1 MARPRA
7 IVLYSHT
14 CGFCR
19 WSMAKLLAWD
29 RPGRLRP
36 VALQDTEAERLLPG
50 MNEEERMASWH
61 LISPDGERR
70 SGGDAVPFLLREL
83 PAGRPLAA
91 LADRMPRLVNR
102 AYRFVADHR
111 GALGRRLPEGAK
123 QRAERRIE
131 ARRAALPSA
140 EPVESA

>member
-1 MARPRA
+1 MPRPRG

-36 VALQDTEAERLLPG
+36 VALQDPEAERLLPG

-61 LISPDGERR
+61 LITPEGELL
-70 SGGDAVPFLLREL
+70 SGGEAVPALLRQL
-83 PAGRPLAA
+83 PAGRPLAG
-91 LADRMPRLVNR
+91 LAARAPRLVDR

-111 GALGRRLPEGAK
+111 GTVSRRVSEGAK
-123 QRAERRIE
+123 ERAERRIQSC
-131 ARRAALPSA
+131 A
-140 EPVESA
+140 

>member
-1 MARPRA
+1 M
-7 IVLYSHT
+7 LYSHT

-36 VALQDTEAERLLPG
+36 VALQDPEAERLLPG

-61 LISPDGERR
+61 LISPGGERR
-70 SGGDAVPFLLREL
+70 SGGDAVPSLLREL
-83 PAGRPLAA
+83 PGGRPIAA
-91 LADRMPRLVNR
+91 VAARMPRLVNR

-111 GALGRRLPEGAK
+111 GAASRRVPEGAK
-123 QRAERRIE
+123 QRAERKIA
-131 ARRAALPSA
+131 ARNSA
-140 EPVESA
+140 